1 MFSSYLIST
10 NVSFKCFQIIFAM
23 EANGIRNKLPSN
35 DSLDEDTLSDDVD
48 DEVFIKSARIN
59 AFQ

>member
-1 MFSSYLIST
+1 MGET
-10 NVSFKCFQIIFAM
+10 NFHQMTAYI
-23 EANGIRNKLPSN
+23 
-35 DSLDEDTLSDDVD
+35 DEDTLSD